1 MFEVIVLAVALS
13 MDAFAVSIGLGSKGH
28 GRKAASDNKTHHALF
43 PHLNPLDETTSH
55 STKLPKTSAKS
66 LVIPLAGRAKRGGR
80 SQANESL
87 RELQVDGDTRGL
99 GLKAGLFFGA
109 FQALMPFIGYLGGK
123 GVLGWVDA
131 YAHWIAFG
139 LLALIGVKMIY
150 EGLHEG
156 IEEDI
161 AAITNKVMLL
171 LAIATSIDALAAG
184 FSLTLLNINAWLACL
199 IIGVTTFAFSW
210 VGVEIGKRSGTWLES
225 KAEIFGGVVLILIGI
240 KLLFV

>member
-13 MDAFAVSIGLGSKGH
+13 MDAFAVSIGLGSKG
-28 GRKAASDNKTHHALF
+28 N
-43 PHLNPLDETTSH
+43 
-55 STKLPKTSAKS
+55 
-66 LVIPLAGRAKRGGR
+66 
-80 SQANESL
+80 
-87 RELQVDGDTRGL
+87 TRGL

-123 GVLGWVDA
+123 GVLDWVDA
-131 YAHWIAFG
+131 YARWIAFG

-161 AAITNKVMLL
+161 AAVTNKMMLL
-171 LAIATSIDALAAG
+171 LAIATSIDAMAAG
-184 FSLTLLNINAWLACL
+184 FSLTLLDIDVYLACL

-210 VGVEIGKRSGTWLES
+210 VGVQIGKRGGTWLES
-225 KAEIFGGVVLILIGI
+225 KAEIFGGVALILIGI
-240 KLLFV
+240 KMLIV